1 MIQRFQESQLN
12 SLQVTHKLIEANNK
26 WHEST
31 KDVQK
36 STESKLGK
44 IETNIDFKLSNM
56 IEKQQNILEASSENM
71 QCRFIDM
78 KNDINEIHVKVNEV

>member
-31 KDVQK
+31 KELQK
-36 STESKLGK
+36 SSHDKLNH
-44 IETNIDFKLSNM
+44 ISTDINFSLSNM
-56 IEKQQNILEASSENM
+56 LEKQQSILQASNENT

-78 KNDINEIHVKVNEV
+78 KNDIHEMQAKLDEI

>member
-1 MIQRFQESQLN
+1 MIQRFQESHLN

-31 KDVQK
+31 KELQK
-36 STESKLGK
+36 N
-44 IETNIDFKLSNM
+44 TNDKLSHISTDINFSLTNM
-56 IEKQQNILEASSENM
+56 LENQQNILQASNENM

-78 KNDINEIHVKVNEV
+78 KNDVHEIQAKINDI